1 MKGFDM
7 SICKGPLKPVL
18 LAALSLL
25 LWPAW
30 ALAQQEGNN
39 FRTLSPPQ
47 PTENPGKIEV
57 TEFFSYACPHC
68 NEFYPLLTAWLAKQK
83 KDVVLRR
90 VPVGYERPP
99 WIALQHAYYALES
112 DGDLPKLDAALFSA
126 IHQQQRRL
134 FDEQSLADWVGA
146 NGGDSAKFASAFSSF
161 GVNSQVAQAD
171 KMSDDYGVAGVPTMA
186 VDGKY
191 VALGDTHEQILANV
205 DALVAKVRAQHPTAG
220 AASKP
225 K

>member
-1 MKGFDM
+1 MRCSSRVSRSRCIRARRNFAIAI
-7 SICKGPLKPVL
+7 SPNYGPTLRVDERVRHVDLQRAAEACAPRRTFAVAVARLGARATGRYQLSHPVP
-18 LAALSLL
+18 AA
-25 LWPAW
+25 
-30 ALAQQEGNN
+30 
-39 FRTLSPPQ
+39 T
-47 PTENPGKIEV
+47 
-57 TEFFSYACPHC
+57 
-68 NEFYPLLTAWLAKQK
+68 
-83 KDVVLRR
+83 
-90 VPVGYERPP
+90 
-99 WIALQHAYYALES
+99 

-205 DALVAKVRAQHPTAG
+205 DALVAKARAQHPTAG

>member
-1 MKGFDM
+1 M
-7 SICKGPLKPVL
+7 SICKGPLR
-18 LAALSLL
+18 LAWCAAASLLL
-25 LWPAW
+25 LWPTFG
-30 ALAQQEGNN
+30 LAQREGTN

-47 PTENPGKIEV
+47 STADPGKIEV

-68 NEFYPLLTAWLAKQK
+68 NEFYPLLSAWLAKQK

-99 WIALQHAYYALES
+99 WIALQRAYYALES
-112 DGDLPKLDAALFSA
+112 DGDLAKLDAALFSA
-126 IHQQQRRL
+126 IHKQQRRL

-146 NGGDSAKFASAFSSF
+146 NGGDSAKFTTAFNSF
-161 GVNSQVAQAD
+161 GVNTQVAQAD
-171 KMSDDYGVAGVPTMA
+171 KMSEDYGVEGVPTMA

-191 VALGDTHEQILANV
+191 VALGDSHEEILANV
-205 DALVAKVRAQHPTAG
+205 DALITKVRAQHTAAG
-220 AASKP
+220 PASKP